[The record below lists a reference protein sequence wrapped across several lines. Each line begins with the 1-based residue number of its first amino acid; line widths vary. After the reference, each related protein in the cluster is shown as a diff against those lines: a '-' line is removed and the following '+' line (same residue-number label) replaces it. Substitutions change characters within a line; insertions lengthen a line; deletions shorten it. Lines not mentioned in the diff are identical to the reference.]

1 MNRTIVISSAAA
13 LSVFTAVLWVGMQ
26 NGVGQ
31 QLGSSQ
37 SQPAATPGK
46 YVDKDGTIRLP
57 EDYRLKWTHL
67 GSWYVEGKQNGP
79 GNLHDVYAEPEA
91 VTAFQNTGK
100 WPQGATIVKE
110 IRESRKAKMTTGN
123 AHWDGQIIQWFVMV
137 KDTNHTFPGNPNW
150 GRGWGWGLYSI
161 DDPKKN
167 ISTDF
172 KIDCIGCHIP
182 AEHTDWIYAHG
193 YPILN
198 EKAGPFKKYPKENY
212 NGNEPVNKPVKE

>member
-1 MNRTIVISSAAA
+1 
-13 LSVFTAVLWVGMQ
+13 
-26 NGVGQ
+26 
-31 QLGSSQ
+31 
-37 SQPAATPGK
+37 
-46 YVDKDGTIRLP
+46 
-57 EDYRLKWTHL
+57 
-67 GSWYVEGKQNGP
+67 VEGKKNGP
-79 GNLHDVYAEPEA
+79 GNLHDVYTEPEA

-110 IRESRKAKMTTGN
+110 IRASQKAKMTTGN

-172 KIDCIGCHIP
+172 KIDCIGCHTP
-182 AEHTDWIYAHG
+182 AEHTDWIYTHG

-198 EKAGPFKKYPKENY
+198 EKAGPFRKYPEENY